1 MSAITITEENF
12 TQKTKGSIPLLVDFW
27 APWCGYCRAIAPAVE
42 QLAQDYESRII
53 VGKINIDEQMKI
65 AEKYQIMT
73 ILTLILFKD
82 GNASQPLVAPK
93 NRSQIETWLREQ
105 GVQLD

>member
-93 NRSQIETWLREQ
+93 NRSQIETWLREK

>member
-1 MSAITITEENF
+1 MSIINITKENF
-12 TQKTKGSIPLLVDFW
+12 QSEVLEAKKTVLVDFW

-65 AEKYQIMT
+65 AEKYQLKPEDT
-73 ILTLILFKD
+73 SKYKR
-82 GNASQPLVAPK
+82 G
-93 NRSQIETWLREQ
+93 
-105 GVQLD
+105 LDLMQQ

>member
-1 MSAITITEENF
+1 MSAITITEENIAE
-12 TQKTKGSIPLLVDFW
+12 KTKGSLPLLVDFW

-42 QLAQDYESRII
+42 QLAQDYQSRLT

-73 ILTLILFKD
+73 IPTLILFQD
-82 GNASQPLVAPK
+82 GNAGQPLVAPK
-93 NRSQIETWLREQ
+93 NRSQIETWLKDQ
-105 GVQLD
+105 GIQLN